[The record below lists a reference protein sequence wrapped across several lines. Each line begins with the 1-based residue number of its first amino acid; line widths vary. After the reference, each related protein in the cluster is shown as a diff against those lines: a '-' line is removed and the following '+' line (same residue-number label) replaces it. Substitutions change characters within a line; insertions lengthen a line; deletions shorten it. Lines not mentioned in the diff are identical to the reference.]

1 MLAKRTSTVE
11 PHAKTR
17 KQQARSQSMTSLPN
31 APSEA
36 RPKLSLATE
45 MNGSPHLL
53 SPGPQSVTPS
63 TPPRQPPPRSPLS
76 NWKQNRD
83 RRPHSSQAPSFQHHE
98 MSPPSQLHPSTPP
111 SQNKGKGRATSS
123 NEQLQQAS
131 SKNSVLDTQMEKFD
145 FDDFRARFDAM
156 MQPHMARD
164 KELVDEYKRVVQTHQ
179 AWVGVLG
186 QFDQEQDINRRE
198 KQITSLQQKED
209 ELETYR
215 REGQAAVQDIQSI
228 LERIGALATSR
239 APSRQGNNNHN
250 SNQNSNTSQAPRP
263 ASTSRPA
270 SRNAGPGGYR
280 TTQQQQ
286 PQHRLS
292 RGFIGSKVAGGN
304 ASGSM
309 EN

>member
-1 MLAKRTSTVE
+1 
-11 PHAKTR
+11 
-17 KQQARSQSMTSLPN
+17 
-31 APSEA
+31 
-36 RPKLSLATE
+36 
-45 MNGSPHLL
+45 MNSSPHLL
-53 SPGPQSVTPS
+53 SPGPRRSVTPS

-83 RRPHSSQAPSFQHHE
+83 QRSHSSQAPSFQQHD
-98 MSPPSQLHPSTPP
+98 MNPPPQLQPSTPP
-111 SQNKGKGRATSS
+111 LQNKGKDRAASS
-123 NEQLQQAS
+123 NEQQQLAP
-131 SKNSVLDTQMEKFD
+131 SKNSVLDTQMERFD
-145 FDDFRARFDAM
+145 FDEFRARFDAV
-156 MQPHMARD
+156 MQIHMARD

-228 LERIGALATSR
+228 LERIGAMATPR
-239 APSRQGNNNHN
+239 GPSRQGND

-263 ASTSRPA
+263 AS
-270 SRNAGPGGYR
+270 RNTGPGGYR
-280 TTQQQQ
+280 TAQQQQ
-286 PQHRLS
+286 PQHRLG

-304 ASGSM
+304 VGGNM
-309 EN
+309 VN